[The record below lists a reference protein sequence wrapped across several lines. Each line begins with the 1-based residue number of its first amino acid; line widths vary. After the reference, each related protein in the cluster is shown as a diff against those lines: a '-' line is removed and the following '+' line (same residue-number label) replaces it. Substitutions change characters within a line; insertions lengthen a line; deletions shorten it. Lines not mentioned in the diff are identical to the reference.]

1 MNVKRLII
9 WSIVGTGISSITV
22 QLVTIREFL
31 SQFHGNEITIA
42 LVLFC
47 WLLITGLG
55 SLCARPIQKGSL
67 TLFALLSLVTAL
79 FPFVQILLIRG
90 FRDTIFIH
98 GAAPG
103 FYQILGYIAATTTF
117 YCLLVGFIL
126 PYSLKVLESGDYP
139 FTSGQLYITDSIGDI
154 SGGVLFSFFL
164 VYWLK
169 PFKAVAF
176 SSTLLILLAL
186 LLLLKTRKRL
196 LLLPAILAVVLF
208 CALAMNS
215 RFEISTLQGQYGKI
229 MRYVESPYGRIVITR
244 EGPQHTFWESGVP
257 FYSDANT
264 IRSEEKTHYP
274 LSQLREVGRV
284 LLISGGLGE
293 SLVETL
299 KHHPGHI
306 DYVELDPHLT
316 DTAAELGFIKENP
329 RVTIINTDG
338 RRYIKET
345 EKKYDA
351 IIIDLPDPDTFQINR
366 FFTSEFFALSKRVLS
381 PGGILSFG
389 LESSPNYISRV
400 RQKKLSTIYNT
411 VRDHFRNV
419 KVIPGGKAY
428 YLCRDG
434 ALSTDIPALLRAKSV
449 STSYVEGFYPGNVTL
464 ERIGKIQEILDKKE
478 FINRDFE
485 PRVINIVFEE
495 WFLKHGTSPKAFFL
509 VILALALIYLVF
521 LRKEEYVLFTTGLST
536 MGVEMLI
543 IFTFQVLYGY
553 IYLKIGA
560 VITVFLLGILPG
572 AMVANYQ
579 RDRGMINLVA
589 SEIILLFLL
598 LLFFAWVKFFKG
610 ELHQG
615 YFLAYGFTFS
625 FFCGYQFP
633 AATEVIGEERSPAAG
648 CLAADLTGA
657 ALGTLL
663 TGALLIP
670 LFGIESAIIF
680 LILMKISSNIVV
692 FYPPSQKTTGSRVDK
707 C

>member
-9 WSIVGTGISSITV
+9 WSIVGTGISSIAV

-55 SLCARPIQKGSL
+55 SLCARPIKKGSL
-67 TLFALLSLVTAL
+67 ILFALLSLVTAL

-90 FRDTIFIH
+90 FRDAIFIH

-117 YCLLVGFIL
+117 YCLLVGFLL
-126 PYSLKVLESGDYP
+126 PYTLKVLESCDYP

-154 SGGVLFSFFL
+154 SGAVLFSFFL

-176 SSTLLILLAL
+176 SSAFLILVAL
-186 LLLLKTRKRL
+186 LLLLKTRKKF

-208 CALAMNS
+208 CAFAMNS
-215 RFEISTLQGQYGKI
+215 RFEISTLQGQYGEI
-229 MRYVESPYGRIVITR
+229 MKYVESPYGRIVITR
-244 EGPQHTFWESGVP
+244 EGSQHTFWESGVP

-274 LSQLREVGRV
+274 LGQLREVDRV

-293 SLVETL
+293 SLSETL

-316 DTAAELGFIKENP
+316 NTAAELGFIKENP
-329 RVTIINTDG
+329 RVTIMNTDG

-351 IIIDLPDPDTFQINR
+351 VIIDLPDPDTFQINR
-366 FFTSEFFALSKRVLS
+366 FFTSEFFALTKKILT

-389 LESSPNYISRV
+389 LEYSPNYISRV

-411 VRDHFRNV
+411 VRNHFRNV

-434 ALSTDIPALLRAKSV
+434 VLGTDIPALLREKSV
-449 STSYVEGFYPGNVTL
+449 NTSYIEGFYPGNVTL

-485 PRVINIVFEE
+485 PRVINILFEE
-495 WFLKHGTSPKAFFL
+495 WFLKHGASPKAFFL
-509 VILALALIYLVF
+509 AILALAFIYLAF

-560 VITVFLLGILPG
+560 VIAVFLLGILPG

-579 RDRGMINLVA
+579 RDRGMVNLVA
-589 SEIILLFLL
+589 SEIILLSLL
-598 LLFFAWVKFFKG
+598 LLFFVWVKFFKG

-615 YFLAYGFTFS
+615 YFLAYGFIFS

-670 LFGIESAIIF
+670 LLGIESAIIF
-680 LILMKISSNIVV
+680 LILVKISSNIVV
-692 FYPPSQKTTGSRVDK
+692 FYVRGKRG
-707 C
+707 

>member
-9 WSIVGTGISSITV
+9 WSIVGTGISSIAV

-55 SLCARPIQKGSL
+55 SLCARPVQKGSL

-90 FRDTIFIH
+90 LRDTIFIH

-103 FYQILGYIAATTTF
+103 FYQILGYIAGTTTF

-126 PYSLKVLESGDYP
+126 PYTLKVLQSGDYP

-176 SSTLLILLAL
+176 SSALLILIAL

-208 CALAMNS
+208 FAFAMNS

-257 FYSDANT
+257 FYSDADT

-293 SLVETL
+293 SLAETL

-316 DTAAELGFIKENP
+316 DTAAELGFIKEDP
-329 RVTIINTDG
+329 RVTIMNTDG

-345 EKKYDA
+345 EQKYDA

-366 FFTSEFFALSKRVLS
+366 FFTSEFFALSKRILS

-389 LESSPNYISRV
+389 LEYSPNYISRV
-400 RQKKLSTIYNT
+400 GQKKLSTIYNT

-434 ALSTDIPALLRAKSV
+434 ALSTDIPALLRTKSV
-449 STSYVEGFYPGNVTL
+449 STSYIEGFYPGNVTL

-553 IYLKIGA
+553 IYLRIGA

-572 AMVANYQ
+572 AMAANYQ
-579 RDRGMINLVA
+579 KDRGMINLVA

-598 LLFFAWVKFFKG
+598 ILFFVWVKFFKG

-615 YFLAYGFTFS
+615 YFLAYGFIFS

-633 AATEVIGEERSPAAG
+633 AVTEVIGEERSPAAG

-680 LILMKISSNIVV
+680 LILVKISSNIVV
-692 FYPPSQKTTGSRVDK
+692 FYRRGKRG
-707 C
+707 

>member
-9 WSIVGTGISSITV
+9 WSIIGTGISSIAV
-22 QLVTIREFL
+22 QLITIREFL

-55 SLCARPIQKGSL
+55 SLCARPVKRGSL

-79 FPFVQILLIRG
+79 FPLVQILLIRS
-90 FRDTIFIH
+90 FRDIVFIH
-98 GAAPG
+98 GVSPG
-103 FYQILGYIAATTTF
+103 FYQILGYIAATTAF

-126 PYSLKVLESGDYP
+126 PYTLKVLTVRDSP

-154 SGGVLFSFFL
+154 LGGVLFSFFL

-169 PFKAVAF
+169 PFTAIAVTSA
-176 SSTLLILLAL
+176 LLICIAL
-186 LLLLKTRKRL
+186 LLLVKNRNPL
-196 LLLPAILAVVLF
+196 LLLPALLAVVVF
-208 CALAMNS
+208 FALALNS
-215 RFEISTLQGQYGKI
+215 RFEISTLQRQYGEI

-264 IRSEEKTHYP
+264 VRSEEKTHYP

-293 SLVETL
+293 SLLETL

-316 DTAAELGFIKENP
+316 DTAEEMGVIKRNP
-329 RVTIINTDG
+329 RLTIINTDG
-338 RRYIKET
+338 RRHIKKT
-345 EKKYDA
+345 DRRYDA
-351 IIIDLPDPDTFQINR
+351 VILDLPDPDTFQINR
-366 FFTSEFFALSKRVLS
+366 FFTDEFFGLTKRVLT
-381 PGGILSFG
+381 PGGILCFG
-389 LESSPNYISRV
+389 LEYSPNYVSEV
-400 RQKKLSTIYNT
+400 RQKKLSAIYNT
-411 VRDHFRNV
+411 ARAHFRNV
-419 KVIPGGKAY
+419 IVIPGGEAY
-428 YLCRDG
+428 YICSDG
-434 ALSTDIPALLRAKSV
+434 ELSTDIPALLREKSV
-449 STSYVEGFYPGNVTL
+449 GTTYIEGFYQGNVTP
-464 ERIGKIQEILDKKE
+464 ERIQKIQEALDRKE
-478 FINRDFE
+478 FVNRDFE
-485 PRVINIVFEE
+485 PRVINIVFQE
-495 WFLKHGTSPKAFFL
+495 WFLKHGTSPKIFFL
-509 VILALALIYLVF
+509 AVLALTLIYLMF
-521 LRKEEYVLFTTGLST
+521 IRKEEYLLFTTGLST

-543 IFTFQVLYGY
+543 IFTFQVMYGY

-560 VITVFLLGILPG
+560 IITVFLLGILPG
-572 AMVANYQ
+572 ALVANYQ
-579 RDRGMINLVA
+579 RDKGRAHLVA
-589 SEIILLFLL
+589 SEIILLVLL
-598 LLFFAWVKFFKG
+598 LLFFIWIRFFKG

-633 AATEVIGEERSPAAG
+633 VAAEVIGEDKSPAAG

-663 TGALLIP
+663 TGAMLIP
-670 LFGIESAIIF
+670 LFGIESAIMV
-680 LILMKISSNIVV
+680 LILIKISSNMVV
-692 FYPPSQKTTGSRVDK
+692 FYAKGKRG
-707 C
+707 